1 MSVLSKTVGSKV
13 NAGLQ
18 LGFLIDN
25 IAENTDL
32 VSSVCAKNLV
42 IDAKEA
48 VENCSVLQGK
58 MVQIQAGVVQNTGR
72 IQGGAIRITSES
84 IRDIVLFLCGT
95 IPGSF
100 YDFAGCSVLRCGG
113 QLPLRYKFTQVLLN
127 L

>member
-1 MSVLSKTVGSKV
+1 M

-58 MVQIQAGVVQNTGR
+58 RVQIQAGVVQNTGR
-72 IQGGAIRITSES
+72 IQGGAIGITSES
-84 IRDIVLFLCGT
+84 IRDIVLFPCGT

>member
-1 MSVLSKTVGSKV
+1 M

-18 LGFLIDN
+18 LGFLMDN

-32 VSSVCAKNLV
+32 VSSVCTKNLGM
-42 IDAKEA
+42 DTKAA
-48 VENCSVLQGK
+48 VENSGVLQGK
-58 MVQIQAGVVQNTGR
+58 TVQIQAGVVQNTGR
-72 IQGGAIRITSES
+72 IQGGAIGIPSKS
-84 IRDIVLFLCGT
+84 IRDIVLFPCGT